1 MDNSLV
7 TIKTGLTWWP
17 RIPFPQ
23 EEGYSMAEHRLSASE
38 LQSQKYTP
46 NVSIHV
52 KKKLYFHDALTT
64 SVHLSLTLPQGVPRL
79 SSEFGGTILTC
90 IILSLYLRSGPGH
103 WKPVA
108 CWAPQRPSQRQGPS
122 VTWGRKVKS
131 APCREVAASWMSSM
145 KLWTPSWPLPV
156 SQRWYFCLLLIFLVL
171 ISQFVQNSS
180 KS

>member
-1 MDNSLV
+1 M
-7 TIKTGLTWWP
+7 T
-17 RIPFPQ
+17 
-23 EEGYSMAEHRLSASE
+23 
-38 LQSQKYTP
+38 
-46 NVSIHV
+46 
-52 KKKLYFHDALTT
+52 LTT

-108 CWAPQRPSQRQGPS
+108 CWAPPETLPKAGSS

-145 KLWTPSWPLPV
+145 KLWTPSWLLPV
-156 SQRWYFCLLLIFLVL
+156 SQRWYFCLLSIDFLVL
-171 ISQFVQNSS
+171 LLSLFRTLASHRGTCIISQRSHVETSKRLWERYNFYSS
-180 KS
+180 YIWKLEDPKD

>member
-1 MDNSLV
+1 M
-7 TIKTGLTWWP
+7 T
-17 RIPFPQ
+17 
-23 EEGYSMAEHRLSASE
+23 
-38 LQSQKYTP
+38 
-46 NVSIHV
+46 
-52 KKKLYFHDALTT
+52 LTT

-108 CWAPQRPSQRQGPS
+108 CWAPPETLPKAGSS

-156 SQRWYFCLLLIFLVL
+156 SQRWYFCLLSIDFLVL
-171 ISQFVQNSS
+171 FLSLFRMKMEDRWHIMSS
-180 KS
+180 LNTQKIRLAKKFIWVFRNIL